1 MEAVNNDSIK
11 TGNNGQLVRIMQ
23 GLQKQRHSQ
32 ISLRN
37 TNQEPPLAF
46 RSDHVSG
53 RYSQVMPVYAHMA
66 VYAWYYSDTHR
77 LVDLIML

>member
-11 TGNNGQLVRIMQ
+11 TGNNGQLVRMQ
-23 GLQKQRHSQ
+23 GLQKQHHSQ

-37 TNQEPPLAF
+37 TDQEPPLAF

-66 VYAWYYSDTHR
+66 VYAWYCFDTHR
-77 LVDLIML
+77 LVGLIML